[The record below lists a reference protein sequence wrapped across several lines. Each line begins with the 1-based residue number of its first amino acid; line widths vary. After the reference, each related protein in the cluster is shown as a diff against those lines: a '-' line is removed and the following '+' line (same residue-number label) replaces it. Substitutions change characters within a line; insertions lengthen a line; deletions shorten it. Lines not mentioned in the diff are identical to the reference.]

1 MTISNFK
8 FKISNSQRGF
18 TLVELLAVAVVMVV
32 VSVIVTATITSS
44 LRGTTKTNTVN
55 DVRQN
60 GNYAISQVSK
70 MIEYAKSFGGI
81 SNDNVNFTPNCVNS
95 TPPLTPTPTPS
106 QYNYLKITGFDN
118 GSTIFSCSQINNLN
132 TIASNGA
139 SLIDSN
145 LVSLDSCSFTCSQ
158 DRITDSPT
166 IGITFF
172 LSKRTT
178 SSLFE
183 NNASVSFTTS
193 VKMRNL
199 TN

>member
-1 MTISNFK
+1 MTKN
-8 FKISNSQRGF
+8 NRGF
-18 TLVELLAVAVVMVV
+18 TLVELLAVSVVMIV

-70 MIEYAKSFGGI
+70 MIEYAKSFGGV
-81 SNDNVNFTPNCVNS
+81 SNDYSGPFDSNCVNLIPS
-95 TPPLTPTPTPS
+95 LTPTPTPS
-106 QYNYLKITGFDN
+106 QYSYIKITGFDN
-118 GSTIFSCSQINNLN
+118 GQTIFSCTS
-132 TIASNGA
+132 TIASNSA

-145 LVSLDSCSFTCSQ
+145 LVSVDACSFTCERA
-158 DRITDSPT
+158 RITDSPI
-166 IGITFF
+166 IGINFS
-172 LSKRTT
+172 LSKKTT

-183 NNASVSFTTS
+183 NKASTSFKTS

-199 TN
+199 NN